1 MPVKEIYM
9 ETERPALGRNLDSK
23 TFREYYWLKEELTAF
38 CREIH
43 LPVSGGKQEI
53 AERIALF
60 LDTGEIMQSTV
71 QRNRTACRPVSGI
84 KGSDLIGEDFVC
96 SEACRAFFTERIG
109 PSFSFSVPF
118 QKWLK
123 THAGSTYDD
132 AVSAYADILREKK
145 KGKTV
150 IGKQFEYNTYI
161 RDFFADNAGK
171 SLADAIR
178 CWKYKKSQPGSNE
191 YEDSDLSSAS

>member
-1 MPVKEIYM
+1 M

-71 QRNRTACRPVSGI
+71 QRNRKPMPEVPMMTPFQHTLTFSGRRRKGKRSSGSSLSTIHISGI
-84 KGSDLIGEDFVC
+84 SLRTMPG
-96 SEACRAFFTERIG
+96 RA
-109 PSFSFSVPF
+109 
-118 QKWLK
+118 
-123 THAGSTYDD
+123 
-132 AVSAYADILREKK
+132 
-145 KGKTV
+145 
-150 IGKQFEYNTYI
+150 
-161 RDFFADNAGK
+161 
-171 SLADAIR
+171 
-178 CWKYKKSQPGSNE
+178 
-191 YEDSDLSSAS
+191 

>member
-1 MPVKEIYM
+1 M

-38 CREIH
+38 CREVH

-150 IGKQFEYNTYI
+150 IGPQFEYNTYI

-178 CWKYKKSQPGSNE
+178 CWKYKKKLPGHNR
-191 YEDSDLSSAS
+191 YEKSDLSALAGGKEP